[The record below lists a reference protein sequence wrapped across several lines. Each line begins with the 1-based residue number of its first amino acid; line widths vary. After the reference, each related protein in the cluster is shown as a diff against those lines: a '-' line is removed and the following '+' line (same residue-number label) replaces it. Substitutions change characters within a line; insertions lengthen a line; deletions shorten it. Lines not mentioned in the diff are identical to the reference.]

1 MCFLHG
7 SEIAGTAAILFLI
20 RAQRLPAAFA
30 PQGLFLQRRMVVRPP
45 LDTAGVAA
53 KPTLRAGSPFRLKV
67 FSSFRAF
74 VDWHVRAVPLCIVV
88 SHLAFTAAEFLPRDM
103 QVGTKPFPQFKQASS
118 FAMKPSPRVFLPSY
132 HTGKGS
138 ELFDA
143 YLWAS
148 RVSRQSGERNVN
160 AF

>member
-1 MCFLHG
+1 MRFLHG

-74 VDWHVRAVPLCIVV
+74 VDRHVRAVPLCIVV
-88 SHLAFTAAEFLPRDM
+88 SHLAFTAAEFLPRNVAGWNEALPTVQAYQLIRHDAVLLVCFF
-103 QVGTKPFPQFKQASS
+103 QV
-118 FAMKPSPRVFLPSY
+118 L
-132 HTGKGS
+132 
-138 ELFDA
+138 
-143 YLWAS
+143 
-148 RVSRQSGERNVN
+148 
-160 AF
+160 